1 MEELYWITRLDGINV
16 FLTILTILSTTAIII
31 LIISNCVIIFN
42 KDDFEFEKIIIKKFN
57 RTIPFIWIVIMSL
70 YIFIPTSKEA
80 YIIWGIGGTIDYIKS
95 NETVKQIPDKCVK
108 AIDILLNKYLTEE
121 SESKNTNNS
130 NNQN

>member
-16 FLTILTILSTTAIII
+16 FLTILTILSTIAIII
-31 LIISNCVIIFN
+31 LIISNCVFTFN

-108 AIDILLNKYLTEE
+108 AIDILLDKYLTEE

>member
-31 LIISNCVIIFN
+31 LIISNCVITFN
-42 KDDFEFEKIIIKKFN
+42 KDDFESEKIIIKKFN

-108 AIDILLNKYLTEE
+108 AIDILLDKYLTEE

>member
-16 FLTILTILSTTAIII
+16 FLTILTILSTIAIII
-31 LIISNCVIIFN
+31 LIISNCVITFN
-42 KDDFEFEKIIIKKFN
+42 EDDFEFEKIIIKKFN

>member
-16 FLTILTILSTTAIII
+16 FLTILTILSTIAIII
-31 LIISNCVIIFN
+31 LIISNCVITFN

-108 AIDILLNKYLTEE
+108 AIDILLDKYLTEE